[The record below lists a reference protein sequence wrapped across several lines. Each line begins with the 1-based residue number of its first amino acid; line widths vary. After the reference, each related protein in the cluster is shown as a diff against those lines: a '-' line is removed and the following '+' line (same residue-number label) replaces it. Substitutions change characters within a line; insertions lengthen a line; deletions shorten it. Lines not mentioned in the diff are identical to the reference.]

1 MNHLFSI
8 GLFNQNG
15 EILTAAVNE
24 YPGTLIVVSHDEHFL
39 IQIDDALRKQVYGK
53 CSSLYFLFSF
63 NEKNII
69 IWCRQICYH
78 SH

>member
-24 YPGTLIVVSHDEHFL
+24 YPGTLIVVSHDEHF
-39 IQIDDALRKQVYGK
+39 
-53 CSSLYFLFSF
+53 
-63 NEKNII
+63 
-69 IWCRQICYH
+69 
-78 SH
+78 